1 MRGTPVTDIQPY
13 SFNNG
18 LSRDARRAGRVI
30 SRHQSGGQVRTVVVD
45 VNTDVTMAK
54 VEALTAA
61 TGSAMTNV
69 VRVAQAQHQLE
80 LLAPDAAGRLA
91 YLAYL
96 AETHALAMGDLM
108 QDLRRDLRRV

>member
-1 MRGTPVTDIQPY
+1 MSDIQPY
-13 SFNNG
+13 TPNTG
-18 LSRDARRAGRVI
+18 LSRDARRAGRSI
-30 SRHQSGGQVRTVVVD
+30 SRYQSGGQVRTAVVD
-45 VNTDVTMAK
+45 VETDVTIAK
-54 VEALTAA
+54 VEAVTAA

-91 YLAYL
+91 YLA
-96 AETHALAMGDLM
+96 ETHALAMGDLL

>member
-1 MRGTPVTDIQPY
+1 MSDIQPY
-13 SFNNG
+13 NFNGG
-18 LSRDARRAGRVI
+18 LTRDARRAGRAI
-30 SRHQSGGQVRTVVVD
+30 SRHQSGGQVRTAV
-45 VNTDVTMAK
+45 TDVETDVAMAK

-69 VRVAQAQHQLE
+69 VRVSQAQHQLE
-80 LLAPDAAGRLA
+80 LLAPDAASR
-91 YLAYL
+91 LAYL